1 MDYLERV
8 SDPQTK
14 LCLTGGLSDWVPP
27 GGNGH
32 GPFTVCARS
41 FPRVTSSSRQRFGRH
56 LIGSSMS
63 V

>member
-27 GGNGH
+27 GGNGA
-32 GPFTVCARS
+32 GPVTV
-41 FPRVTSSSRQRFGRH
+41 
-56 LIGSSMS
+56 
-63 V
+63 